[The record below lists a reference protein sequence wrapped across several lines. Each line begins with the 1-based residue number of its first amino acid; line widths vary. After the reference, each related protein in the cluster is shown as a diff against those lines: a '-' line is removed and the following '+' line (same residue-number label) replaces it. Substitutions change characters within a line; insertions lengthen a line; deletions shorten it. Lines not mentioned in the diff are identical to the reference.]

1 MATET
6 NTPELKKFLSLY
18 DYLGRAAG
26 PKLGSEVAQYA
37 ARLNEPQGPKNQVDN
52 PKYKG
57 PINTF
62 HPDFLDFFFTRAAHK
77 AVIKADLRAFKA
89 KQAKKNI

>member
-6 NTPELKKFLSLY
+6 NTPELKNFLSLY

-26 PKLGSEVAQYA
+26 PKLGSEVAPYA

-52 PKYKG
+52 SKYKG

-62 HPDFLDFFFTRAAHK
+62 RPDFLDFFFTRAADK